1 MIKTILIIIGI
12 LILIHFICG
21 AICILFYLDKS
32 IRMHID
38 IGDFILMFLFGPL
51 LVLIFGFMYLMY
63 GIDILFE
70 KIKDKIY
77 ERKTKI

>member
-21 AICILFYLDKS
+21 TICILFYLDKS

-38 IGDFILMFLFGPL
+38 IGDVILMLLFGPL
-51 LVLIFGFMYLMY
+51 MVLIFGFVYLMSI
-63 GIDILFE
+63 IDTLFK
-70 KIKDKIY
+70 KIKNKIY